1 MNIVPA
7 SLGKR
12 TGAAIIDLLV
22 AALVWFG
29 LMAYAIQPIFNASFN
44 LPAIQE
50 DYQAIQLESKLY
62 VVDEDYGTVSVLA
75 EEDYDTGVLAYYTEY
90 KGETI
95 LWYNTEILK
104 IGEEDSLFVYAQT
117 AGVDDPTIVGV
128 PAPIED
134 SGSMP
139 SEELSS
145 ATAVQTSNLAN
156 FYYDAYTAARTD
168 LNAQEDYAALA
179 NELAYYFK
187 WELAIGTTLVLA
199 IFYLIIPMF
208 LKDGRTLG
216 KQIFGL
222 SLVNKNGF
230 KIKKWQIA
238 VRAVVFGVFE
248 ILGSLYTMM
257 GTILIS
263 YTIMIFG
270 KKNMSIHDFVA
281 SSRVIDSKRSTWFKN
296 AEEAAAYQAELDK
309 NVGKSVLGAPVSLIT
324 PEAPAAPTPSEP
336 TPSEPAPVVE
346 DDQSKEEK

>member
-29 LMAYAIQPIFNASFN
+29 LLAYAIQPIFNSLYD
-44 LPAIQE
+44 LPAIQ
-50 DYQAIQLESKLY
+50 DQYQAIQIESKLY
-62 VVDEDYGTVSVLA
+62 ALDEDYGTVSVLA
-75 EEDYDTGVLAYYTEY
+75 EEDYDTGILAYYTEY

-95 LWYNTEILK
+95 SWYNTEILK
-104 IGEEDSLFVYAQT
+104 IGSEDSLFVYAQT

-128 PAPIED
+128 PAPIEG
-134 SGSMP
+134 SGTMT

-145 ATAVQTSNLAN
+145 ATAAQTSELQS
-156 FYYDAYTAARTD
+156 FYYDEYVIARTD
-168 LNAQEDYAALA
+168 LDTQEDYAALG
-179 NELAYYFK
+179 NELSYYFS
-187 WELAIGTTLVLA
+187 WELAIATVFVLA
-199 IFYLIIPMF
+199 IFYLVIPML

-216 KQIFGL
+216 KQLFGI
-222 SLVNKNGF
+222 SLVNKLGF
-230 KIKKWQIA
+230 KVKKWQIA

-248 ILGSLYTMM
+248 IWGAVYTMM

-281 SSRVIDSKRSTWFKN
+281 STRVIDAKRSIWFKN
-296 AEEAAAYQAELDK
+296 AEEAVAYQAELDK
-309 NVGKSVLGAPVSLIT
+309 NPGKSVLGSPIPATLPVI
-324 PEAPAAPTPSEP
+324 PEVPTPSEP
-336 TPSEPAPVVE
+336 TPVVE
-346 DDQSKEEK
+346 DNPNKEEK

>member
-29 LMAYAIQPIFNASFN
+29 LLAYAIQPIFNASFN
-44 LPAIQE
+44 LPAIQDE
-50 DYQAIQLESKLY
+50 YQAIQIESKLY
-62 VVDEDYGTVSVLA
+62 ALDEDYGTVSILA
-75 EEDYDTGVLAYYTEY
+75 EEDYATGILAYYTEY

-95 LWYNTEILK
+95 AWYNTEILK
-104 IGEEDSLFVYAQT
+104 IGTEDSLFVYVMN
-117 AGVDDPTIVGV
+117 GEDPNENVVGV
-128 PAPIED
+128 PAPIEG
-134 SGSMP
+134 SGSMT

-145 ATAVQTSNLAN
+145 ATAVQTSDLAA

-179 NELAYYFK
+179 NELSYYFS
-187 WELAIGTTLVLA
+187 WELAIATFLVLVV
-199 IFYLIIPMF
+199 FYLVIPMF

-216 KQIFGL
+216 KQLFGI
-222 SLVNKNGF
+222 SLINKLGY
-230 KIKKWQIA
+230 KVKKWQIA

-248 ILGSLYTMM
+248 ILGSVYTMM

-281 SSRVIDSKRSTWFKN
+281 STRVIDAKRSVWFKN
-296 AEEAAAYQAELDK
+296 PEEAAAYQAELDK
-309 NVGKSVLGAPVSLIT
+309 NPGKSVLGAPIPSTLPVT
-324 PEAPAAPTPSEP
+324 PEVATPSEV
-336 TPSEPAPVVE
+336 APVVE
-346 DDQSKEEK
+346 EDKSKEEK